1 MAALPTIIPIFP
13 LPNLVL
19 FPGLSVPL
27 HIFEPRYREMI
38 ADVADSHATIG
49 MTLLKGDWQSDYHA
63 FPDIFEVGCAGK
75 IDSLIKLAD
84 GCYNLVL
91 EGVGEFRIVRE
102 IRDRSY
108 RQAEVN
114 WCPVGPDA
122 LDCDSETM
130 DALREILFSYLGDPA
145 HEAWHAIVEQRG
157 LRGAALIN
165 FLCFHLDVTPLEKQ
179 TMLEALADRVDCL
192 LDVLTFKLEER
203 KRGPAGTGGGPDA
216 AQ

>member
-19 FPGLSVPL
+19 FPGLNVPL

-38 ADVADSHATIG
+38 ADVADLHGMIG
-49 MTLLKGDWQSDYHA
+49 MALLKGDRQRDYHA

-75 IDSLIKLAD
+75 IGGLIKLAD
-84 GCYNLVL
+84 GRYNLVL
-91 EGVGEFRIVRE
+91 EGVCEFRIVRE

-114 WCPVGPDA
+114 WCPVRPDA
-122 LDCDSETM
+122 LDCDAETM
-130 DALREILFSYLGDPA
+130 EALRDMLFSYLGDA
-145 HEAWHAIVEQRG
+145 ADEAWRAIVDQRG

-179 TMLEALADRVDCL
+179 TMLEALMDRVDCL

-203 KRGPAGTGGGPDA
+203 RRGPAGSSGGPDTV
-216 AQ
+216 Q